1 MLNSKNVFTILFLFS
16 ITALF
21 SQSQTIGS
29 TPGSMVTF
37 DQSGLYSLTVP
48 VSVVVTIEVWGAGG
62 AGGDGGNAGGGGG
75 GGAYAKSTGITLLSS
90 GSPFNT
96 VNVGAGGVPSGAN
109 GGPSSFNGVTAQG
122 GLTSGS
128 NGIGGLGATVGTSG
142 NTANFAGGKGGN
154 RFGANEDGGAGGG
167 SGGSTQK
174 GFDGANG
181 PDALGNNVVAI
192 GGAGGSLG
200 GGKGGNGADADDVPV
215 AQNGSA
221 PGGGGGGK
229 SKGAGTISGSGA
241 NGRVKVTVESLL
253 PVELATFSGKVV
265 NEIINLSWITLS
277 ETNNEKFIIESSKDG
292 IHFQSAGEVEG
303 NGNSQRKKE
312 YQFVFEN
319 PSAGLNYFRLKQVDY
334 DGNYSLSNIIK
345 VLFENKREITLY
357 PTVSNGILRLQNL
370 PNEADLRIM
379 NSQGKIIRNQEFNG
393 LTNLEIDI
401 SDLSNGIYYI
411 EIGRVDQRQV
421 KRFIKID

>member
-1 MLNSKNVFTILFLFS
+1 
-16 ITALF
+16 
-21 SQSQTIGS
+21 
-29 TPGSMVTF
+29 
-37 DQSGLYSLTVP
+37 
-48 VSVVVTIEVWGAGG
+48 
-62 AGGDGGNAGGGGG
+62 
-75 GGAYAKSTGITLLSS
+75 
-90 GSPFNT
+90 
-96 VNVGAGGVPSGAN
+96 VPSGAN
-109 GGPSSFNGVTAQG
+109 GGLSSFNGVTAAG
-122 GLTSGS
+122 GITAGN
-128 NGIGGLGATVGTSG
+128 NGNGANGAAAGTSG
-142 NTANFAGGKGGN
+142 NTANFAGGNGGN
-154 RFGANEDGGAGGG
+154 RFGANDDGGAGGG
-167 SGGSTQK
+167 SGGSTQN
-174 GFDGANG
+174 GFNGANG
-181 PDALGNNVVAI
+181 PDALGNNIVAI

-215 AQNGSA
+215 AQNGTA

-229 SKGAGTISGSGA
+229 SKGNGVVSGSGA
-241 NGRVKVTVESLL
+241 NGRVKVTVESVL
-253 PVELATFSGKVV
+253 PVELATFSGKVMDDF
-265 NEIINLSWITLS
+265 INLSWITLS
-277 ETNNEKFIIESSKDG
+277 ETNNEKFIVENSRDG
-292 IHFQSAGEVEG
+292 IHFQSVGEVEG

-334 DGNYSLSNIIK
+334 DGNYSLSNILK

-370 PNEADLRIM
+370 PNEADLRII

-411 EIGRVDQRQV
+411 EIGGVDQKQV